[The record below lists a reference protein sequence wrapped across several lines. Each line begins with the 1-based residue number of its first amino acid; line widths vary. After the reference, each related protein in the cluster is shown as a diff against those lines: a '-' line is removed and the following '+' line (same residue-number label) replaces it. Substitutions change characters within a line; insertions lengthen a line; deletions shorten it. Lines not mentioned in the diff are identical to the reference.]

1 MKGRKEW
8 MLLKRQTNLEAG
20 LLTGM
25 WCFSIEKKKKG
36 LSNRKLQQNAAD
48 CQQLSSFIAKG
59 AQFF

>member
-8 MLLKRQTNLEAG
+8 MLLKRQNNLEAG

-25 WCFSIEKKKKG
+25 WCFSIEKKRV
-36 LSNRKLQQNAAD
+36 SNRKLQQNAAD